1 MIGRIR
7 GFSEFGRNS
16 AHHDSNGLEVIS
28 CSKVIG
34 RNAFSVCWKGQM
46 NLRHRSGSESHEH
59 QIDVSVGSIRGGLMK
74 RTILSVA
81 VLVACASQASAG
93 LSASVPS

>member
-7 GFSEFGRNS
+7 GFSEF
-16 AHHDSNGLEVIS
+16 
-28 CSKVIG
+28 KVIG

-59 QIDVSVGSIRGGLMK
+59 QIDVSVGSVEEGL
-74 RTILSVA
+74 
-81 VLVACASQASAG
+81 
-93 LSASVPS
+93 